1 MTRQVSD
8 GVRTVRY
15 NLIRSRRTNV
25 LLKVL
30 PGGEIRVFA
39 PQFAHL
45 KEIDAIVTEKLGEIE
60 AMRSAID
67 DRLRRNRLEHPVRA
81 GSRICI
87 EGADY
92 ALELRPGGRIQMK
105 LDGEACILT
114 LPDPDDEAAVRAA
127 LRQTLSRRALERIR
141 QRLDHY
147 APRIGVEFGRVAIR
161 DQKSRW
167 GSCSS
172 RHNLNFNWKLI
183 MAPPEALDYVVI
195 HELCHLIEFNHSPRF
210 WKLVE
215 TQMPEYLLWKKW
227 FKDHGGELGVGA

>member
-8 GVRTVRY
+8 GTQTVRY
-15 NLIRSRRTNV
+15 DLIRSRRTNV

-30 PGGEIRVFA
+30 PGGEIRVFT

-45 KEIDAIVTEKLGEIE
+45 KEIDAIVLDKLDEIE
-60 AMRSAID
+60 AMRAAID
-67 DRLRRNRLEHPVRA
+67 DRLRQNRLEHPVDA

-87 EGADY
+87 EGKAY
-92 ALELRPGGRIQMK
+92 ALELRKGNRVQMK
-105 LDGEACILT
+105 LDGETCLLT
-114 LPDPDDEAAVRAA
+114 LSEPENEDAVRVA
-127 LRQTLSRRALERIR
+127 LKQALSRRALERIR
-141 QRLDHY
+141 ERLDHF
-147 APRIGVEFGRVAIR
+147 APQIGVQFGRVAIR

-172 RHNLNFNWKLI
+172 GHNLNFNWKLI

-215 TQMPEYLLWKKW
+215 TQMPEYALWK
-227 FKDHGGELGVGA
+227 